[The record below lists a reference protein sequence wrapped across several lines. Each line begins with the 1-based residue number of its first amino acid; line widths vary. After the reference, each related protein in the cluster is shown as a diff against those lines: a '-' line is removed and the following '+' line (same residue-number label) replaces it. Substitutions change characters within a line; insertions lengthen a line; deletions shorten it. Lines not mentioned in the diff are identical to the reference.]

1 MAIKPRPSQD
11 SEFSQINVIPLVD
24 IILVVLI
31 IFMVIAPLVMRDSI
45 GLKLPKGA
53 SDNQSQKS
61 QLEVIISESGQIKI
75 HNELVDLEQL
85 KQILADEFRKKPELQ
100 LTISADQR
108 ASHGNV
114 VTVLDAVGELG
125 IKEVG
130 ITVDKK
136 SSP

>member
-1 MAIKPRPSQD
+1 MAIKPRPPQD

-45 GLKLPKGA
+45 GLKLPKGS
-53 SDNQSQKS
+53 SDNQNQKT
-61 QLEVIISESGQIKI
+61 QMEVVISETGQIRFK
-75 HNELVDLEQL
+75 NEVVDLVQL
-85 KQILADEFRKKPELQ
+85 KQVLADEVAKKPDLQ

-108 ASHGNV
+108 VTHGNV
-114 VTVLDAVGELG
+114 VSVLDVVGELG

-136 SSP
+136 TN

>member
-1 MAIKPRPSQD
+1 MSIKPRPSQE

-24 IILVVLI
+24 ITLVVLI
-31 IFMVIAPLVMRDSI
+31 IFMVVAPLVMRDSI

-53 SDNQSQKS
+53 GQSDGQKT
-61 QLEVIISESGQIKI
+61 QLEVTISEAGQIKI
-75 HNELVDLEQL
+75 KSETVDLARL
-85 KQILADEFRKKPELQ
+85 KQVLAAEVEKKPDVQ

-108 ASHGNV
+108 VSHGNV
-114 VTVLDAVGELG
+114 VSVLDVVGEVG

-136 SSP
+136 SN

>member
-1 MAIKPRPSQD
+1 MALKPRQTD
-11 SEFSQINVIPLVD
+11 DEFAQINVIPLVD

-45 GLKLPKGA
+45 GLKLPQGA
-53 SDNQSQKS
+53 SESQSQKS
-61 QLEVIISESGQIKI
+61 QLEVVISESGQIKFQ
-75 HNELVDLEQL
+75 NEIVDLAQL
-85 KQILADEFRKKPELQ
+85 KQILASEVAKKPELQ

-108 ASHGNV
+108 VSHGNV
-114 VTVLDAVGELG
+114 VSVLDVVGELG

-136 SSP
+136 LN